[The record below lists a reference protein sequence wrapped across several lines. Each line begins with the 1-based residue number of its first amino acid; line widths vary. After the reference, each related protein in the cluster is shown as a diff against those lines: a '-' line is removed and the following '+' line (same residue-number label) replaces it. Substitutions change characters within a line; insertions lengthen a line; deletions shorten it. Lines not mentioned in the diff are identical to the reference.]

1 MSAFLLRKPPLFAA
15 IVALV
20 MALSMS
26 GCGSGG
32 SNEVVIST
40 EQNTGSAYV
49 GKAIGPEDLANRH
62 WEKVY
67 VIGNLIGTLADEIEQ
82 IFMNR
87 TAYDGVSTD
96 APILIAADSV
106 KFLSDTQRAGI
117 LNTFLNYY
125 PVAVIHGNETQIN
138 DLLGILGL
146 ERNYTLPEGKRYAEL
161 FAVDREEENH
171 TFTWSM
177 YPPDEGMMISD
188 EGDVPPVLTAYTDNS
203 GDRLRRAGIFHVW
216 IDNDKNRVTPEI
228 ENYRLDAAGMIA
240 KAAEDE
246 SSELT
251 RIAHGYVTTKN
262 FTDRGNNY
270 QLSYYIYS
278 CHSFNATDAT
288 DYDWF
293 YVRQEGLL
301 NASGAYKGVA
311 KYGTQDYVYFYIGNY
326 RMNNWMDGLTSQGSG
341 VSLMTSN
348 PQNANNVSQV
358 TSGIDLNIGGSVGFQ
373 GKEATGSLN
382 LGVTIHNSTTVNVSD
397 CEVVNNSGNSVNNAM
412 WRYEFRRAAQT
423 VYFATTRLSEPP
435 LLSRSN
441 FQPVNQWIWK
451 FSPSVRDGDRKSFLS
466 QLDVDLI
473 YTVSGS
479 PGAFWIAGNPQSL
492 TYNEGPW
499 KFEVPLTYP
508 PLLVSPHYLDFTAA
522 GQHKSRNISVSRK
535 WTASSSQAWCRVEP
549 AGGSGASTH
558 VNIVVD
564 PNKTG
569 ASRTAKIKFKTADGR
584 GSDTMTVFQSQY

>member
-1 MSAFLLRKPPLFAA
+1 MCAFLFRKQPLFATVA
-15 IVALV
+15 ALALALV
-20 MALSMS
+20 LT

-32 SNEVVIST
+32 SNEVVISS
-40 EQNTGSAYV
+40 EQNKGSAYV
-49 GKAIGPEDLANRH
+49 GKAIGPEDFANRH

-67 VIGNLIGTLADEIEQ
+67 VIGNLSGTLADEIEQ

-87 TAYDGVSTD
+87 TAYDGVSMD

-106 KFLSDTQRAGI
+106 QFLSDTQRAGI

-138 DLLGILGL
+138 DLLDILGL
-146 ERNYTLPEGKRYAEL
+146 ERNYTLPAGKQYAEL

-171 TFTWSM
+171 TFTWST
-177 YPPDEGMMISD
+177 YPPEEKAMTSEGT
-188 EGDVPPVLTAYTDNS
+188 DVPPASTAYADNS
-203 GDRLRRAGIFHVW
+203 GDQLRRAGIFHGW

-228 ENYRLDAAGMIA
+228 DNYRQEAAGMIA

-301 NASGAYKGVA
+301 NASGAYQGVA
-311 KYGTQDYVYFYIGNY
+311 KYGNQDYVYFYIGNY

-382 LGVTIHNSTTVNVSD
+382 LGVTIHNATTVNVSD
-397 CEVVNNSGNSVNNAM
+397 CEIANNSGSSINNAM
-412 WRYEFRRAAQT
+412 WRYEFRRAEQT

-451 FSPSVRDGDRKSFLS
+451 FSPSVRDSDRKSFLS

-479 PGAFWIAGNPQSL
+479 PGAFWIAGSPQSL
-492 TYNEGPW
+492 TYKEGPW
-499 KFEVPLTYP
+499 KFEVPLSYP

-558 VNIVVD
+558 VNIIVD